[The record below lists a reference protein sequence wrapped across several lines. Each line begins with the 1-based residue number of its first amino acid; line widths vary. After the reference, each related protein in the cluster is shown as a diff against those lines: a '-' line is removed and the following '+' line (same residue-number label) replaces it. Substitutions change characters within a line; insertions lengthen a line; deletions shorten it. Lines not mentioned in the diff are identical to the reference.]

1 MPRKQLPKK
10 EKKHP
15 IRIFVKK
22 KNYAK
27 AKAAAKEIERIY
39 NTEKSN
45 SEVRA

>member
-27 AKAAAKEIERIY
+27 AKAAAKEIERKY
-39 NTEKSN
+39 NTEENKIA
-45 SEVRA
+45 V